1 MTHTLRIAIVDDEP
15 SVRSGLS
22 NLLQSAGYATL
33 TFASA
38 EAFLNDGNAQRQTAL
53 VIADIKLKGM
63 SGAALYEKLQ
73 CNPCPP
79 PLIFISG
86 HDDETW
92 QRFAGQPGAVAFLH
106 KPIDIDMLLDH
117 ISRTLA
123 GGEETP

>member
-1 MTHTLRIAIVDDEP
+1 MTHSLRIAIIDDEP

-22 NLLQSAGYATL
+22 NLLLSEGYATL

-38 EAFLNDGNAQRQTAL
+38 EAFLNDGHSQRLTAL

-63 SGAALYEKLQ
+63 SGAALFEKLQ
-73 CNPCPP
+73 LSPCPP
-79 PLIFISG
+79 PVIFISG

-106 KPIDIDMLLDH
+106 KPIDIDVLLNH
-117 ISRTLA
+117 ISRVLLR
-123 GGEETP
+123 GETRP